1 MKFPENWSAGSK
13 IEMGKHIYTHT
24 PTHTHTQHRDLKS
37 LLLLLFKK
45 ESRLTKG
52 SERTRLVTL
61 CIQFL

>member
-1 MKFPENWSAGSK
+1 MKFPENWSAGSQ
-13 IEMGKHIYTHT
+13 IEMGEHIY
-24 PTHTHTQHRDLKS
+24 THTHTQHGDLKS

-61 CIQFL
+61 CIQFLTHL